1 LALLAFLLKLAAKTL
16 DSGRTWTRKTFS
28 RKSWTRSIES
38 NIGGT
43 KTYINASCFA
53 APAVFSSDDPVGVGF
68 GDAGVGILMSPG
80 QQNFDLSLIKRFP
93 ITWPRESA
101 TLEFR
106 SEFYNAFNHPQFGN
120 LDTEFTSPTFGQIS
134 STVVNP
140 RVVQLAL
147 KLSF

>member
-1 LALLAFLLKLAAKTL
+1 M
-16 DSGRTWTRKTFS
+16 
-28 RKSWTRSIES
+28 
-38 NIGGT
+38 
-43 KTYINASCFA
+43 
-53 APAVFSSDDPVGVGF
+53 FSSDDPVGVGF
-68 GDAGVGILMSPG
+68 GNAGVGILMSPG

-93 ITWPRESA
+93 ITWPRESS

-106 SEFYNAFNHPQFGN
+106 SEFYNAFNHPQFGDP
-120 LDTEFTSPTFGQIS
+120 DTEFTSPTFGQIS